1 MLLVGQHSTFPTILF
16 IENRMRIERLIEE
29 GLLSGSSAK
38 TDMEGIAARGQ
49 ESMHVRG
56 HMIRSSAEP
65 STEDED
71 ERFHMK
77 KEDRRASVIREL
89 KRQGRVFHDDSEV
102 DRKDVS
108 ESENGK
114 AE

>member
-1 MLLVGQHSTFPTILF
+1 
-16 IENRMRIERLIEE
+16 MRIERLIEE
-29 GLLSGSSAK
+29 ALLSGSSVK
-38 TDMEGIAARGQ
+38 TDMEGIAARDQ
-49 ESMHVRG
+49 KSMHMRSHV
-56 HMIRSSAEP
+56 IRSSAEP

-71 ERFHMK
+71 EGFHMK

-89 KRQGRVFHDDSEV
+89 KRQGGVFHDDSEV

-108 ESENGK
+108 ESENDK